1 MTWDEHYRLWSEV
14 RRKPGQ
20 DAHWRMQAAR
30 KRVSKN
36 TPDDWL
42 WLREALADPERKLF
56 VALVFKFQPVPKRLF
71 GPMLRAGVLERN
83 PSFNRAFIEPC
94 VRSFG
99 GRSVLEQL
107 ARFLETGTDIEKAG
121 AASALYWAGGNP
133 RGEDLG
139 GLHRR
144 LRCRMLR
151 EFVENADLDVR
162 RRIIP
167 MLSLEPEVY
176 PEEMRSLIPIAVE
189 IARSHADAYIRHRV
203 EIQLGA
209 SGPFMPLPDTVQG
222 QA

>member
-30 KRVSKN
+30 KRVAEN

-42 WLREALADPERKLF
+42 WLREALADPERKWF

-71 GPMLRAGVLERN
+71 GAMLLAGVLERN
-83 PSFNRAFIEPC
+83 PSLNRVFIEPC
-94 VRSFG
+94 VRSLG
-99 GRSVLEQL
+99 GRAVLERL
-107 ARFLETGTDIEKAG
+107 ARYLEIGTEAEKAG

-133 RGEDLG
+133 RGEDLHE
-139 GLHRR
+139 LHQR
-144 LRCRMLR
+144 LRSRMLW
-151 EFVENADLDVR
+151 EFVHNANLDVR

-167 MLSLEPEVY
+167 RLRLEPEAY
-176 PEEMRSLIPIAVE
+176 PEELRSLIPIAVE
-189 IARSHADAYIRHRV
+189 IARSHPDPYIRHRV

-209 SGPFMPLPDTVQG
+209 GGPFMAIPDTGQG